1 MFVIKTASE
10 LRGAPPDTTWV
21 CVVESHLV
29 PTTDSWRD
37 MFVGYDDATREKLL
51 ADYEAFADFDR
62 KTQQGQDPPAGDP
75 GLESEMPDGDG
86 DPVDLF

>member
-1 MFVIKTASE
+1 
-10 LRGAPPDTTWV
+10 
-21 CVVESHLV
+21 
-29 PTTDSWRD
+29 